1 MSATPYG
8 PLIDPIQPV
17 MAPVPNIDPHLY
29 YATETIR
36 KIQEQYDRLKYQ
48 LSQKNLRES
57 SLVQAYRLQGNT
69 YWAQLP
75 SGVVREF
82 TDFVFEYVRLYC
94 FDPCTN
100 QEALIELKVSHH
112 DAFQLTVD
120 DFLNDRKFL
129 NHLQLAGCKIT
140 MYGPVSKIAH
150 RPAARQNL

>member
-1 MSATPYG
+1 MSATPLWS
-8 PLIDPIQPV
+8 PHR
-17 MAPVPNIDPHLY
+17 PNSARHGTGSKHRSPSLLCY
-29 YATETIR
+29 RNLR

-94 FDPCTN
+94 
-100 QEALIELKVSHH
+100 
-112 DAFQLTVD
+112 LTHAPT
-120 DFLNDRKFL
+120 RK
-129 NHLQLAGCKIT
+129 
-140 MYGPVSKIAH
+140 
-150 RPAARQNL
+150 R

>member
-82 TDFVFEYVRLYC
+82 TDFVFEYA
-94 FDPCTN
+94 PT
-100 QEALIELKVSHH
+100 
-112 DAFQLTVD
+112 
-120 DFLNDRKFL
+120 RK
-129 NHLQLAGCKIT
+129 
-140 MYGPVSKIAH
+140 
-150 RPAARQNL
+150 R